1 MTMPPDKPLLP
12 QGPELIAPASLK
24 RVAGSLALAFL
35 LTLLP
40 WAEDW
45 RWLIPDFT
53 LMALLYWHIHA
64 PRHTPMGLAFGL
76 GLLTDATRGALFGQ
90 HAVAYAMTAYLAL
103 VLRRRLENFTAPARA
118 VQLAPL
124 FIFKE
129 LAILLLGL
137 IFVKQTTDWR
147 YLAAG
152 VVAALLWLPLAM
164 FFDRLAGRPWHD
176 AAPKTDVR
184 K

>member
-1 MTMPPDKPLLP
+1 MNDKPLLP
-12 QGPELIAPASLK
+12 QGPELIAPTPWRWVATSLT
-24 RVAGSLALAFL
+24 LAFM

-40 WAEDW
+40 WPGEW
-45 RWLIPDFT
+45 RWLVPDFT

-64 PRHTPMGLAFGL
+64 PRHTPMGVAFGL

-90 HAVAYAMTAYLAL
+90 HAVAYALTAYLAL
-103 VLRRRLENFTAPARA
+103 YLRRRLENFPAPARA

-124 FIFKE
+124 FLFKE

-137 IFVKQTTDWR
+137 IFVKTSADWR

-152 VVAALLWLPLAM
+152 IVAALLWLPLAM
-164 FFDRLAGRPWHD
+164 FFDRLAGRPWQTAPAPGD
-176 AAPKTDVR
+176 AR

>member
-1 MTMPPDKPLLP
+1 MTPDKPLLP
-12 QGPELIAPASLK
+12 QGAALIAPPSWR
-24 RVAGSLALAFL
+24 RVAGSLTLAFV

-40 WAEDW
+40 WPGEW
-45 RWLIPDFT
+45 RWLVPDFT

-64 PRHTPMGLAFGL
+64 PQHTPIGVAFGL

-90 HAVAYAMTAYLAL
+90 HAVAYALTAYLAL
-103 VLRRRLENFTAPARA
+103 FLRRRLEKFGAPARA

-124 FIFKE
+124 FLFKE
-129 LAILLLGL
+129 FAILVFGL
-137 IFVKQTTDWR
+137 IFVKPTTDWR

-164 FFDRLAGRPWHD
+164 FLDRLAGRPWQAHPTSPE
-176 AAPKTDVR
+176 AR

>member
-1 MTMPPDKPLLP
+1 VNLEKPLLP
-12 QGPELIAPASLK
+12 QGPEIVAPASWK
-24 RVAGSLALAFL
+24 WVAVSLALSFL

-40 WAEDW
+40 WPGEW

-53 LMALLYWHIHA
+53 LMMLLYWHIHA
-64 PRHTPMGLAFGL
+64 PQHTPIGVAFGL

-90 HAVAYAMTAYLAL
+90 HAVAYALTAYLAL
-103 VLRRRLENFTAPARA
+103 YLRRRLENFTAPARS

-124 FIFKE
+124 FLVKE

-137 IFVKQTTDWR
+137 IFVKPTTDWR

-152 VVAALLWLPLAM
+152 VVGALLWLPLAM
-164 FFDRLAGRPWHD
+164 FFDRLAGRPWQQ
-176 AAPKTDVR
+176 PTSETR

>member
-1 MTMPPDKPLLP
+1 MTPDKTFLP
-12 QGPELIAPASLK
+12 QGAAMIAPPSWQ
-24 RVAGSLALAFL
+24 RVVISLAFAFA

-40 WAEDW
+40 WPGEW

-53 LMALLYWHIHA
+53 LMVLLYWHIHA
-64 PRHTPMGLAFGL
+64 PQHSPMGVAFGL

-90 HAVAYAMTAYLAL
+90 HAVAYALTAYLAL
-103 VLRRRLENFTAPARA
+103 LLRRRLENFSAPARA

-124 FIFKE
+124 FVFKE
-129 LAILLLGL
+129 LAILLFGL
-137 IFVKQTTDWR
+137 VFVKPSTDWR

-164 FFDRLAGRPWHD
+164 LLDRLAGRPWN
-176 AAPKTDVR
+176 AKTPPTEAR

>member
-1 MTMPPDKPLLP
+1 MTPEKPLLP
-12 QGPELIAPASLK
+12 QGPELIAPPSWRSVAVSL
-24 RVAGSLALAFL
+24 GIAFM

-40 WAEDW
+40 WTGDW

-64 PRHTPMGLAFGL
+64 PRLAPMGLAFGL

-90 HAVAYAMTAYLAL
+90 HAMAYALTAYLAL
-103 VLRRRLENFTAPARA
+103 LLRRRLENFNAPARA
-118 VQLAPL
+118 AQLAPL
-124 FIFKE
+124 FLFKE
-129 LAILLLGL
+129 LAVLLLGL
-137 IFVKQTTDWR
+137 VFVKPGTDWR

-152 VVAALLWLPLAM
+152 LVAALLWLPLAM
-164 FFDRLAGRPWHD
+164 ILDRLAGRPWYD
-176 AAPKTDVR
+176 PPASEPR

>member
-1 MTMPPDKPLLP
+1 MTPDKPFLP
-12 QGPELIAPASLK
+12 QGAALIAPPSWR
-24 RVAGSLALAFL
+24 RVAGSLALAFVM
-35 LTLLP
+35 TLLP
-40 WAEDW
+40 WPGEW
-45 RWLIPDFT
+45 RWLVPDFT

-64 PRHTPMGLAFGL
+64 PQHTPMGVAFGL

-90 HAVAYAMTAYLAL
+90 HAVAYALTAYLAL
-103 VLRRRLENFTAPARA
+103 FLRRRLENFSAPARA

-124 FIFKE
+124 FLFKE
-129 LAILLLGL
+129 LAILLFGL

-152 VVAALLWLPLAM
+152 IVAALLWLPLAM
-164 FFDRLAGRPWHD
+164 LLDRLAGRPWQINTPSSD
-176 AAPKTDVR
+176 PR

>member
-1 MTMPPDKPLLP
+1 MTPDKPLLP
-12 QGPELIAPASLK
+12 QGPELVAPASW
-24 RVAGSLALAFL
+24 RWVTTSLAGAFL

-40 WAEDW
+40 WPGDW

-64 PRHTPMGLAFGL
+64 PHHTPMGVAFGL
-76 GLLTDATRGALFGQ
+76 GLLTDTTRGALFGQ
-90 HAVAYAMTAYLAL
+90 HAVAYALTAYLAL
-103 VLRRRLENFTAPARA
+103 ILRRRLENFPAPARA

-124 FIFKE
+124 FLFKE
-129 LAILLLGL
+129 IAILLLGL
-137 IFVKQTTDWR
+137 IFVTPGTDWR

-152 VVAALLWLPLAM
+152 VSAALLWLPLAM
-164 FFDRLAGRPWHD
+164 LFDRLAGRPWHNPP
-176 AAPKTDVR
+176 APGEIR

>member
-1 MTMPPDKPLLP
+1 MNPEKPLLP
-12 QGPELIAPASLK
+12 QGPELIAPPSWK
-24 RVAGSLALAFL
+24 RVVGSLALAFL

-40 WAEDW
+40 WPGEW

-64 PRHTPMGLAFGL
+64 PQHTPMGIAFGL

-90 HAVAYAMTAYLAL
+90 HAVAYALTAYLAL
-103 VLRRRLENFTAPARA
+103 ILRRRLENFTAPARA

-129 LAILLLGL
+129 LAILLFGL
-137 IFVKQTTDWR
+137 IFVKPMTDWR

-152 VVAALLWLPLAM
+152 IVAALLWLPLAM
-164 FFDRLAGRPWHD
+164 LLDRIAGRPWY
-176 AAPKTDVR
+176 KTLPSIEPR

>member
-1 MTMPPDKPLLP
+1 MSMEKPLLP
-12 QGPELIAPASLK
+12 QGPEIIAPTPLK
-24 RVAGSLALAFL
+24 WVAASLALSFT

-40 WAEDW
+40 WPGDW

-64 PRHTPMGLAFGL
+64 PQHTPLGVAFGL

-90 HAVAYAMTAYLAL
+90 HAVAYALTAYLAL
-103 VLRRRLENFTAPARA
+103 FLRRRLENFPAPERA

-124 FIFKE
+124 FLFKE
-129 LAILLLGL
+129 LAVLLLGL
-137 IFVKQTTDWR
+137 VFVKPTTDWR
-147 YLAAG
+147 YIAAG
-152 VVAALLWLPLAM
+152 VCAALLWLPLAM
-164 FFDRLAGRPWHD
+164 LFDRLAGRPLQPTPP
-176 AAPKTDVR
+176 AGEAR

>member
-1 MTMPPDKPLLP
+1 MTPDKPLLP
-12 QGPELIAPASLK
+12 QGSALIAPPSWR
-24 RVAGSLALAFL
+24 RVVGSLAVAFV

-40 WAEDW
+40 WPGEW
-45 RWLIPDFT
+45 RWLVPDFT

-64 PRHTPMGLAFGL
+64 PQHTPIGVAFAL

-90 HAVAYAMTAYLAL
+90 HAVAYALTAYLAL
-103 VLRRRLENFTAPARA
+103 VLRRRLEKFGAPARA

-124 FIFKE
+124 FLFKE
-129 LAILLLGL
+129 LAILVFGL

-152 VVAALLWLPLAM
+152 VIAALLWLPLAM
-164 FFDRLAGRPWHD
+164 LLDRLAGRPWKIRSH
-176 AAPKTDVR
+176 PSETR